1 MITSDFIPVRSG
13 SCLMKLSLS
22 PVRIPARPLCNAP
35 AAPEVTRAPYPCG
48 NFSICAIRFPAATS
62 SAGMLTKWR
71 VACAITASTSGRPS
85 DPPSTV
91 IVPSALMTVGT
102 PSSSYGFPDC
112 PKPASFGDDSAAF
125 APHILRGKA
134 SDAAS
139 DATIPKNP
147 RRLELSFILRSS
159 LFFGQCCDT
168 IDFHQR
174 VSRKGCNRNRGAGR
188 AAMREIR
195 FENFV
200 HSVIVVNLGE
210 ENAELNNVVHVRTAG
225 L

>member
-1 MITSDFIPVRSG
+1 
-13 SCLMKLSLS
+13 
-22 PVRIPARPLCNAP
+22 
-35 AAPEVTRAPYPCG
+35 
-48 NFSICAIRFPAATS
+48 RFPAATS

-91 IVPSALMTVGT
+91 IVPSALITVGT

-125 APHILRGKA
+125 APNILRGKA

-159 LFFGQCCDT
+159 YFLGSAATQLISTNEFP
-168 IDFHQR
+168 
-174 VSRKGCNRNRGAGR
+174 GR
-188 AAMREIR
+188 AATAT
-195 FENFV
+195 
-200 HSVIVVNLGE
+200 VV
-210 ENAELNNVVHVRTAG
+210 RAG
-225 L
+225 PPCGKYVLKTLFIPS